1 MISRTLMFILLVKF
15 YDYPPLD
22 DEMGRPAASEENKR
36 LAVAFAR
43 AVSAS
48 DKVLGRRKEKSSFE
62 ALSVR
67 SGTEVLHGTGHG
79 SE

>member
-1 MISRTLMFILLVKF
+1 
-15 YDYPPLD
+15 
-22 DEMGRPAASEENKR
+22 MGRPAASEENKM

-48 DKVLGRRKEKSSFE
+48 DKVLGRGKEKSSFE
-62 ALSVR
+62 ALSVL

>member
-1 MISRTLMFILLVKF
+1 
-15 YDYPPLD
+15 
-22 DEMGRPAASEENKR
+22 MGRPAASEENKR

-43 AVSAS
+43 AVSAGTS